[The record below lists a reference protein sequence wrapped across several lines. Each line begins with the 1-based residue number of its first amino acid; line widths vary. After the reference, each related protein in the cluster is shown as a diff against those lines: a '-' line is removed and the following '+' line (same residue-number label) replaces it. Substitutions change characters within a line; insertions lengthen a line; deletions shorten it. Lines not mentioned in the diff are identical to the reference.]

1 MPVKMESAE
10 NITRHRLL
18 LQSLEAAILDNFD
31 RDDASSQKNDC
42 NRMSPDRSCL
52 SQDISDEIEIPES
65 WIGEFARVK
74 L

>member
-1 MPVKMESAE
+1 MESVE

-31 RDDASSQKNDC
+31 RDDVSSPKND
-42 NRMSPDRSCL
+42 NKRMSPDKSCL
-52 SQDISDEIEIPES
+52 SQDTNEEIEIPES